1 MTSEVWGVENLVGA
15 ITTKAAIFGEE
26 HLLAAAIVMA
36 GHDRAA
42 TDVPG
47 GSAHTGLAIPASWCT
62 MTA

>member
-42 TDVPG
+42 AGVA
-47 GSAHTGLAIPASWCT
+47 SASDHAGLAIPTSRCT
-62 MTA
+62 ITA